1 MGKLGCLRPK
11 RNFILEFFPSESL
24 FLLEKVSN
32 IRLNERL
39 YNVGKM
45 LINITQY
52 FLVFLRT

>member
-32 IRLNERL
+32 IRLNEQL

>member
-32 IRLNERL
+32 VRLKERL
-39 YNVGKM
+39 CSVVKM
-45 LINITQY
+45 LISITQY
-52 FLVFLRT
+52 FLVFLGA